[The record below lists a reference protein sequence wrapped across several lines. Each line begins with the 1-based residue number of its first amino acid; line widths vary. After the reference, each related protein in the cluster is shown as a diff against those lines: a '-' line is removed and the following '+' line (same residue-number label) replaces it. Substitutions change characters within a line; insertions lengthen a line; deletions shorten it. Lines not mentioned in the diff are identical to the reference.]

1 MNNFPDKNEIKK
13 TDAPDLPEN
22 ESVMPENN
30 VVNEEEDLDELVHNT
45 KPNSVSTDEET
56 DLDDAVHKITPV
68 MKAPENEE
76 RDGDDL
82 VHGN

>member
-68 MKAPENEE
+68 MNAPENEE